1 MTTNNYIALAR
12 SQDQQK
18 LPKIL
23 AYGIGSSIV
32 LHGIAA
38 MVFNCLPQQIPDS
51 PVEVTLIDSSE
62 LPPEF
67 KSSPIPTPSV
77 KITPTPTPSVRI
89 TPTPTPSVKITP
101 TPTPSVRITPTP
113 TPSVKIT
120 PTPTPSVRITPTP
133 TPSVKITPTPTP
145 LVKITPTPTPLVKIT
160 PTPTPSVKITPTP
173 TPTPSVKIKPEQT
186 PVVIRIVSQ
195 PIPPQ
200 QQPTP
205 TPVQGNPNREPVPNP
220 SAVNDSNNILL
231 NNPSNL
237 SPNIIDQNRQ
247 DVGKSPN
254 INQIGTPNNNN
265 SETPNSGDGN
275 NPGNSSSLHSDI
287 GGKDGN
293 SQSTVNS
300 SNQSSEGFR
309 DFGGESGIP
318 GNGNDE
324 ISITPFPGDNR
335 DLALSTG
342 KKIDNNHPP
351 ASGGNNSNI
360 ATKPGSDSLAFN
372 PGNNLIKIPER
383 RAGRPSTIVI
393 TPGQEIGG
401 SKKTPGTTRPEAIPG
416 NGDSSNRTIPDRVP
430 SGSSNS
436 QTSKNPG
443 QRSIGSN
450 PGEGNKGI
458 FETGLTCHK
467 NSNCNIEYPKW
478 VDKSVQRVQIK
489 VRIKLDNNGQVTV
502 AEILEP
508 SDVPNLDI
516 FTRDKFKT
524 MRFQLPVDFAD
535 RYYVAVVNFSRKK

>member
-23 AYGIGSSIV
+23 AYGIGSSLV

-51 PVEVTLIDSSE
+51 SVEVTLIDSSE

-77 KITPTPTPSVRI
+77 RI

-101 TPTPSVRITPTP
+101 TPTPSVKITPIPTPSVRITPAPTPSVKIAPTPTPSIKITPTP

-120 PTPTPSVRITPTP
+120 PTPTPSV
-133 TPSVKITPTPTP
+133 KI
-145 LVKITPTPTPLVKIT
+145 
-160 PTPTPSVKITPTP
+160 TP

-205 TPVQGNPNREPVPNP
+205 TPVQNNPNRESVPNP
-220 SAVNDSNNILL
+220 SAVNDSNNISL
-231 NNPSNL
+231 NSPSNL
-237 SPNIIDQNRQ
+237 PPNIIDQNRQ

-275 NPGNSSSLHSDI
+275 NPGNSSSLPPDI
-287 GGKDGN
+287 GGREGN

-324 ISITPFPGDNR
+324 ISITPFPGDNTE
-335 DLALSTG
+335 LALSTG

-360 ATKPGSDSLAFN
+360 ATKPGSDNLAFN
-372 PGNNLIKIPER
+372 PGNNLIKIPKKQD
-383 RAGRPSTIVI
+383 GSPSTIVI

-401 SKKTPGTTRPEAIPG
+401 SRKTPGTTRPGAIPG
-416 NGDSSNRTIPDRVP
+416 NGDSSNRTIPDKVP
-430 SGSSNS
+430 SGPSNS

-443 QRSIGSN
+443 QRSISLN

-524 MRFQLPVDFAD
+524 MRFQLPIDFAD

>member
-1 MTTNNYIALAR
+1 MTNNNYIALAR

-23 AYGIGSSIV
+23 AYGIGGSLV

-51 PVEVTLIDSSE
+51 SVEVTLIDSSE

-67 KSSPIPTPSV
+67 KSSP
-77 KITPTPTPSVRI
+77 TPTPSVRI
-89 TPTPTPSVKITP
+89 TPTPTPSA
-101 TPTPSVRITPTP
+101 
-113 TPSVKIT
+113 
-120 PTPTPSVRITPTP
+120 
-133 TPSVKITPTPTP
+133 
-145 LVKITPTPTPLVKIT
+145 KIT

-173 TPTPSVKIKPEQT
+173 TSSVTIKPKQT

-205 TPVQGNPNREPVPNP
+205 TPVQSNPNREPIPNP
-220 SAVNDSNNILL
+220 SAVNDSNNISL
-231 NNPSNL
+231 NSLSNL
-237 SPNIIDQNRQ
+237 PPNIIDQNRQ
-247 DVGKSPN
+247 DVGKN
-254 INQIGTPNNNN
+254 LNTNRIDTPNNNN
-265 SETPNSGDGN
+265 SETPSLGDGK
-275 NPGNSSSLHSDI
+275 NPDNSSSLHPNI

-293 SQSTVNS
+293 SQSTVDS
-300 SNQSSEGFR
+300 SNQSSERFR

-318 GNGNDE
+318 GNDNNE
-324 ISITPFPGDNR
+324 ISITPFPGDNT

-360 ATKPGSDSLAFN
+360 ATKPGSDNLAFN
-372 PGNNLIKIPER
+372 PGNNLIKIPKKQD
-383 RAGRPSTIVI
+383 GSPSTIVI
-393 TPGQEIGG
+393 TSGQEIGG
-401 SKKTPGTTRPEAIPG
+401 SKKTPGTTRLGAIPG
-416 NGDSSNRTIPDRVP
+416 NGDSSSRTISDKVP
-430 SGSSNS
+430 SESSNS

-443 QRSIGSN
+443 QSSIGSN

-458 FETGLTCHK
+458 FETGLTCHT

-489 VRIKLDNNGQVTV
+489 VQIKLDNNGQVTV

-508 SDVPNLDI
+508 SDIPNLDI